1 MIVAAT
7 PLNETDRINALL
19 SYNILDTLPENFFDS
34 ITLIASRV
42 CEMPIS
48 LITFVDSKRQWFK
61 SHFGTEVIETH
72 RDFSF
77 CAHAMLSENEVF
89 EIKDLSVDKRF
100 HDNPLVVGS
109 PFARYYAGF
118 PLISQDGFA
127 LGALCVLD
135 YKPREITAAQKE
147 LLKSLSLQIFA
158 HLEMMKTIRE
168 LQFRNEELS
177 RFAYLASH
185 DMKAPIRGMKLL
197 ADSVLEEETE
207 LNEESKLAL
216 HLISNRADQIT
227 NLINGILNHTILEE
241 DKLNIEKINLANFV
255 NDIFDFLSAPQEIVM
270 THQIEVEEI
279 YTDSTYL
286 HQILQ
291 NLLSNAIK
299 YSDKDNTEVL
309 LRIYKKEGKTVFTVT
324 DNGSGIPIE
333 FQDTIF
339 QMFKTLVAIDRFGN
353 KGSGI
358 GLATVKRLVE
368 KMNGE
373 ISVTST
379 SGLGSE
385 FSVTL

>member
-77 CAHAMLSENEVF
+77 CAHAMLYENEIF
-89 EIKDLSVDKRF
+89 EVKDLSVDKRF

-109 PFARYYAGF
+109 PFARYYAGV
-118 PLISQDGFA
+118 PLISKDGYA
-127 LGALCVLD
+127 LGTLCVID

-241 DKLNIEKINLANFV
+241 DKLNIEKINLADFV
-255 NDIFDFLSAPQEIVM
+255 NDIFDFLSAPQEIVLK
-270 THQIEVEEI
+270 HQIEVEEI
-279 YTDSTYL
+279 YTDLTYL

-324 DNGSGIPIE
+324 DNGSGIPVE
-333 FQDTIF
+333 FQETIF
-339 QMFKTLVAIDRFGN
+339 QMFKTVVANDRFGN

-368 KMNGE
+368 KLSGE
-373 ISVTST
+373 ISVKST
-379 SGLGSE
+379 SGKGSE
-385 FSVTL
+385 FTVIL

>member
-77 CAHAMLSENEVF
+77 CAHAMLSENEIF
-89 EIKDLSVDKRF
+89 EVKDLSVDKRF

-109 PFARYYAGF
+109 PFARYYAGV
-118 PLISQDGFA
+118 PLISKDGYA
-127 LGALCVLD
+127 LGALCVID

-241 DKLNIEKINLANFV
+241 DKLNIEKINLADFV
-255 NDIFDFLSAPQEIVM
+255 NDIFDFLSAPQEIVLK
-270 THQIEVEEI
+270 HQIEVEEI
-279 YTDSTYL
+279 YTDLTYL

-368 KMNGE
+368 KLSGE
-373 ISVTST
+373 ISVKST
-379 SGLGSE
+379 SGKGSE
-385 FSVTL
+385 FTVIL

>member
-77 CAHAMLSENEVF
+77 CAHAMLSENEIF
-89 EIKDLSVDKRF
+89 EVKDLSVDKRF

-109 PFARYYAGF
+109 PFARYYAGV
-118 PLISQDGFA
+118 PLISKDGYA
-127 LGALCVLD
+127 LGALCVID

-241 DKLNIEKINLANFV
+241 DKLNIEKINLADFV
-255 NDIFDFLSAPQEIVM
+255 NDIFDFLSAPQEIVL

-279 YTDSTYL
+279 YTDLTYL

-324 DNGSGIPIE
+324 DNGSGIPVE
-333 FQDTIF
+333 FQETIF
-339 QMFKTLVAIDRFGN
+339 QMFKTVVANDRFGN

-368 KMNGE
+368 KLSGE
-373 ISVTST
+373 ISVKST
-379 SGLGSE
+379 SGKGSE
-385 FSVTL
+385 FTVIL